1 MPEAADDRQRA
12 RLAWRCRRGMKEL
25 DLLLL
30 AWLETAWPTA
40 SAAERMTFDQIL
52 DLPDPELAGYLLG
65 HAQSSESRIASLVA
79 ALQALAA
86 SPRSGAGAAAP
97 RNPG

>member
-1 MPEAADDRQRA
+1 MERADDRERA
-12 RLAWRCRRGMKEL
+12 RLVWRCRRGMKEL

-30 AWLETAWPTA
+30 AWLEGHWPSA
-40 SAAERMTFDQIL
+40 SREEREAFGQIL

-65 HAQSSESRIASLVA
+65 NAHCGEGPMASLVA
-79 ALQALAA
+79 ALQHLAVRPAGGVGQGA
-86 SPRSGAGAAAP
+86 S